1 MADVVERD
9 VDQPLISVQRPE
21 HGGWVFGCVAL
32 ERGVRV
38 VDDFYVGRVAIG

>member
-1 MADVVERD
+1 MADVVERE
-9 VDQPLISVQRPE
+9 VDQPLISVHRTE

-38 VDDFYVGRVAIG
+38 VDDS